1 MAAWFDCRTRP
12 GGHTFC
18 DWALPVAWSRT
29 PYIDISHLL
38 VLFHMDLHMRNFILD
53 ANIAKGK
60 LWANAGRF
68 PPVAGVSREEE
79 V

>member
-1 MAAWFDCRTRP
+1 
-12 GGHTFC
+12 
-18 DWALPVAWSRT
+18 
-29 PYIDISHLL
+29 
-38 VLFHMDLHMRNFILD
+38 MDLHMRNFILD